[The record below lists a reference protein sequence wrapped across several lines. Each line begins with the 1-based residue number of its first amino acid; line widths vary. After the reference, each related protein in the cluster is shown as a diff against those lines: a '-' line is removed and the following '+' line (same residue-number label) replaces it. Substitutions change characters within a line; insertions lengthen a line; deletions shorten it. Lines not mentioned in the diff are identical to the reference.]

1 MFALTL
7 PYEREEAL
15 QVEVASALYLLVK
28 PKQLLTWRQ
37 QAVAEREW
45 EEKPCWSERER
56 RRQLK
61 SGPTTERDDSGSS

>member
-1 MFALTL
+1 MVWRMFALTL

-45 EEKPCWSERER
+45 EEKPC
-56 RRQLK
+56 
-61 SGPTTERDDSGSS
+61 